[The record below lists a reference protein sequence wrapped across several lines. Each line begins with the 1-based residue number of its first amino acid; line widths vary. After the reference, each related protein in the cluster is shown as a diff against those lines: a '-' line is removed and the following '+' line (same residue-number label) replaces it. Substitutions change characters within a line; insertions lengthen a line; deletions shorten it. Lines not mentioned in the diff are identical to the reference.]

1 MRLYLIKQ
9 ISQAI
14 LYKMGNFIRY
24 VYSCEETFEF
34 ILGETSC
41 NPYNENIYRLYVFT
55 KNNKNKKKI
64 IDEKNVMTYIK
75 DFVTVSMEHYIII
88 DMMYMNDTEHMK
100 VYMSQFIDFIRK
112 YLSLIKSFHLL
123 ICAEIDIADNNAV
136 ACEKLLLDVLEIS
149 ITISEY
155 YENVINHVNTDSDN
169 IIDIIIKFSEKF
181 NPSYKI
187 KNIYDLVK

>member
-1 MRLYLIKQ
+1 
-9 ISQAI
+9 
-14 LYKMGNFIRY
+14 MGNFIRY
-24 VYSCEETFEF
+24 VYSCEDNFEF
-34 ILGETSC
+34 ILGESLC

-64 IDEKNVMTYIK
+64 IDENNVMTYIK

-155 YENVINHVNTDSDN
+155 YENVINHDNTNSDN

-181 NPSYKI
+181 NPSLKI
-187 KNIYDLVK
+187 KNIYDIVK